1 MFTTVCDFN
10 SKLFRIEITESINIA
25 QNLITNFY
33 LIPCFRISVPSSI
46 LNIMQSFIKI
56 LTTTAI
62 AYTSKRTRT
71 IPTRR
76 RTCTRTVCT

>member
-33 LIPCFRISVPSSI
+33 LVAFQKIVLPYTAVDCNLVFPAFILRLPSFKMRWVTFDCLVQSSCLYSI
-46 LNIMQSFIKI
+46 
-56 LTTTAI
+56 
-62 AYTSKRTRT
+62 
-71 IPTRR
+71 
-76 RTCTRTVCT
+76 